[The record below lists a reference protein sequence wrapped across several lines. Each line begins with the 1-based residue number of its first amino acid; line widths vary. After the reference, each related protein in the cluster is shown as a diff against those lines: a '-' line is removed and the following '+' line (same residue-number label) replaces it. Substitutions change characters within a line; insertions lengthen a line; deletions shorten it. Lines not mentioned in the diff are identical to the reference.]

1 MTLKVQDRSP
11 EVEEMARDWAVC
23 EALMGGTAGMR
34 AAGEEFLPRWPGED
48 VRAHETR
55 LKTATLFPAY
65 RRTVAVMA
73 GKPFAKALTYGD
85 DVPPRIRELC
95 ENVDLQGRNL
105 HAFAADA
112 FVRAIGY
119 GIGGILVDYPKV
131 TGVQTLADERQA
143 GARPYMTLVEHDAIL
158 GWRAALVGG
167 MWQLTQIRLAE
178 EAEVPDGR
186 FGVKCVKRVRVLEPG
201 RYELWQEPEDKTKG
215 DDYVLVEEGVTT
227 LNVVPFVPFYG
238 SREEFMEGAPPLID
252 LAWLNVKHWQSQSDQ
267 DNITHVARVPILAAT
282 GIDDDKW
289 SLVVGS
295 GTAVKLPT
303 GSTLTYVEHTGAAI
317 SAGRDSLKDL
327 EAQMIQTGAELL
339 VKQPGDRSAT
349 EAANDADGNKSH
361 LQRIAEQFEDAL
373 DAALQLMA
381 QWLKL
386 PEGGHVTLFKDFGA
400 ASLGQASGQLVL
412 AMQQGGLI
420 SKPTAIRE
428 MQRRGELDAGI
439 EPDEELAMVDTEGPA
454 LGDMPFPPITD
465 GTQDPQDAPQDTS
478 KPAAAKPD
486 TPAQEDRPQSSPEKP
501 GVDMAELARVLAEAI
516 GRIPGAVVNV
526 PEQAAPIVNMPPI
539 TVEGSTINVTTP
551 EQQAPVVNVT
561 QAPVTV
567 NTPEITMPA
576 VNVAPAAVTVNVP
589 EQAAPVVNVAPANVA
604 VTVEKGGNVRFIED
618 AAGNL
623 TGAVME

>member
-11 EVEEMARDWAVC
+11 EVEEMARDWSVC
-23 EALMGGTAGMR
+23 EALMEGTAGMR
-34 AAGEEFLPRWPGED
+34 EAGEEFLPRWPGED

-65 RRTVAVMA
+65 RRTVTVMA
-73 GKPFAKALTYGD
+73 GKPFSKALTYGD

-95 ENVDLQGRNL
+95 EDVDLQGRNL

-112 FVRAIGY
+112 FVHAVGY

-131 TGVQTLADERQA
+131 MGVQTLADERQA
-143 GARPYMTLVEHDAIL
+143 GARPYMTMVEHDAIL
-158 GWRAALVGG
+158 GWRAKLIGG
-167 MWQLTQIRLAE
+167 MWQLTQLRLAE
-178 EAEVPDGR
+178 EAEVEDGR
-186 FGVKCVKRVRVLEPG
+186 FGIKCVKRVRVLEPG
-201 RYELWQEPEDKTKG
+201 RYELWQEPEADSKIK
-215 DDYVLVEEGVTT
+215 DYTLVEEGPTSID
-227 LNVVPFVPFYG
+227 VVPFVPFYG
-238 SREEFMEGAPPLID
+238 AREEFLEGYPPLID

-282 GIDDDKW
+282 GIDDTNW

-303 GSTLTYVEHTGAAI
+303 GSTLTYVEHSGAAI

-381 QWLKL
+381 KWLNL
-386 PEGGHVTLFKDFGA
+386 PEGGRVTLFKDFGA

-439 EPDEELAMVDTEGPA
+439 EPDDELAMVDTQGPA
-454 LGDMPFPPITD
+454 LGAMEFPPITEEAPVSDKPPMD
-465 GTQDPQDAPQDTS
+465 GSPDKPGDKPTDKPDAPKETAPD
-478 KPAAAKPD
+478 KPH
-486 TPAQEDRPQSSPEKP
+486 
-501 GVDMAELARVLAEAI
+501 VDMAELARVLAEAI

-551 EQQAPVVNVT
+551 EQQAPSVTVN

-576 VNVAPAAVTVNVP
+576 VNVAPATVTVNMP
-589 EQAAPVVNVAPANVA
+589 EQAAPVVNVAPPNVA